1 MSGMSPKTTGTIVTT
16 PAHSSFLQVGFFL
29 KIRRL
34 KKMIWTFDCSE
45 IRYRSYARQS
55 TSIRSCTSAMH
66 CTANCE
72 E

>member
-34 KKMIWTFDCSE
+34 KKNDMDIWL
-45 IRYRSYARQS
+45 
-55 TSIRSCTSAMH
+55 
-66 CTANCE
+66 
-72 E
+72 